1 MSRGEVRPVVIASKI
16 LTRLVK
22 FPFAVVSGGQPPELA
37 EKKVLLLEQ
46 RLRRLRTGSLRQAK
60 EYLLGDRLES
70 GIQVS
75 RLGSK

>member
-22 FPFAVVSGGQPPELA
+22 FPFAVVSGGQPPELS